1 MDSCPCLKVHLLDI
15 CAKTSTDGW
24 MDDLFMGYFSWLE
37 EVPLWWEIGMHSSK
51 KNGCI
56 TWRRWDFNQPV
67 CQDDFSHISHVNV
80 QTNIDFLEST
90 YFHSEAY
97 CIILDWIISFWNLP
111 YIYYHVDKCIYIYIT
126 HTVYTCIQF
135 PTHQKCRSNFSTWH
149 RQSWHAVPWLPPS
162 PQRRP
167 TTHGGTLQLIGHSRP
182 RRTEKPHSVLQEFD
196 GDTIPQLQKHRI
208 KKRLDMSGL
217 K

>member
-24 MDDLFMGYFSWLE
+24 MDEIFIGYFSWIE

-51 KNGCI
+51 FKNGCI

-67 CQDDFSHISHVNV
+67 CQDDFSHISHVNA

-97 CIILDWIISFWNLP
+97 CIILDWIISFWNLL
-111 YIYYHVDKCIYIYIT
+111 YTYIYILYHIDIIRYMYIYI
-126 HTVYTCIQF
+126 HTQYISVSKKTKMSFELRHVASAILA
-135 PTHQKCRSNFSTWH
+135 RSSMASTFT
-149 RQSWHAVPWLPPS
+149 SA
-162 PQRRP
+162 
-167 TTHGGTLQLIGHSRP
+167 TTHDPRRDPATHRSLPWP

-196 GDTIPQLQKHRI
+196 GDTIPQLP
-208 KKRLDMSGL
+208 KK
-217 K
+217 